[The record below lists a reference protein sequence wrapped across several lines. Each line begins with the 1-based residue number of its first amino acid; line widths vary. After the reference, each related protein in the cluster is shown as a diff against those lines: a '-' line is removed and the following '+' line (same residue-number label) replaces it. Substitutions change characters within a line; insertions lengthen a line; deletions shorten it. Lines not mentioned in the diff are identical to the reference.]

1 MAKSNCFSRIL
12 QILFRALFNMN
23 ENDKCFRNNP
33 LGRIILDI
41 ALLVADIFVSISY
54 L

>member
-12 QILFRALFNMN
+12 QIIFRTPFNMD
-23 ENDKCFRNNP
+23 ENDECFRNHP
-33 LGRIILDI
+33 LGRIVLDS